1 MNIWFLFFVFQIKMA
16 STQLPTTYITALL
29 LIGLHVTK
37 SIPAKNN
44 ARPVIE
50 IVNEQSR
57 IDDAMKPP
65 GILPYGNPL
74 AGKSKQNARLHAQNQ
89 QAMFNAE
96 RVRQHRAQLQRW
108 TKAPQQEDSYMKA
121 YHESQENHQLALE
134 QQHYKDNKRVLI
146 AKAPLR
152 PRVIHNSRQRGLKTD
167 DDNLRHDKR
176 GIKDDVKQEKSI
188 ISELDLVKI
197 TKEDAVLKENN
208 RNHRS
213 YGSVEYKPRLQSKK
227 FQTVIS
233 LAPGPT
239 YDQGV
244 TIKPNG
250 NNGLT
255 TLSESTPSPD
265 DLKLYT
271 AAIPSETHYIY
282 PKQYG
287 QMQSY
292 QSAHEI
298 ETLNSLLNKP
308 APEQLTA
315 FNALINS
322 EKYSLGGPTKSSL
335 TTPID
340 LYFYLKDSSTIPKYY
355 DQSTYSQI
363 PPTYAS
369 TYTSPIKDHTPITE
383 EIDDIEDPQKN
394 NRLKHYGV
402 KPVSATQVD
411 KSMETT
417 TTKSNNYYKVEVAS
431 QTISAPYKANAIH
444 YYSKEED
451 KPMYEALQYAKP
463 TFYGQETDSSER
475 YLHHNA
481 QHVGIQHLNEDGIGV
496 SAYADG
502 NVSIS
507 DRKNRIKIHN
517 NTRKARS
524 TEKLDSNPFIVPSTI
539 KPLTETPIVSSLN
552 ETSKAEPLLRVN
564 YFNNDQDPR
573 TFLTTPNF
581 PRGVATEYDL
591 NDYVDTRFRP
601 NNFNNN
607 DKYSM
612 YEDDEEYDEDS
623 DEYDSDYE
631 EHSRHPF
638 QRNRLQNYAPSAS
651 YYQNDLQGSF
661 SKKFR
666 NFQRP
671 SIGNEN
677 FQNYGSYSPQNSYG
691 VPAPEYG
698 PPQGSYGIPLKYG
711 NPISSP
717 DFIEPVYMLTQSQL
731 KNLIGDSNL
740 NIQHYDIH
748 QSPRSKSPRR
758 PKRARRPRKSRNRY
772 SRKHVRK
779 NLSKLGKLRY
789 L

>member
-1 MNIWFLFFVFQIKMA
+1 MH
-16 STQLPTTYITALL
+16 TTYITTLL
-29 LIGLHVTK
+29 VIGLHITTC
-37 SIPAKNN
+37 IPAKNN

-50 IVNEQSR
+50 IINEQSR
-57 IDDAMKPP
+57 VDDTMKPP

-74 AGKSKQNARLHAQNQ
+74 AGNSKQNARLHAQNQ

-96 RVRQHRAQLQRW
+96 RVRQHRAQLHRW

-121 YHESQENHQLALE
+121 FHESQENHQLALE
-134 QQHYKDNKRVLI
+134 QLHFTDNNHIAI
-146 AKAPLR
+146 AKTPLR
-152 PRVIHNSRQRGLKTD
+152 PRVIHNSRQRGIKFD
-167 DDNLRHDKR
+167 DGNLRHDKR
-176 GIKDDVKQEKSI
+176 GIKDDAKQESKKP
-188 ISELDLVKI
+188 ELDLVKI

-213 YGSVEYKPRLQSKK
+213 YGSVEYKPYLQPKK

-322 EKYSLGGPTKSSL
+322 EKYSLREPTKSSL
-335 TTPID
+335 TTPVD
-340 LYFYLKDSSTIPKYY
+340 LYFYLKDSSTVPKYY
-355 DQSTYSQI
+355 EESTYSQI
-363 PPTYAS
+363 SPTHAS
-369 TYTSPIKDHTPITE
+369 AYTSPIKDHTPITE
-383 EIDDIEDPQKN
+383 EIDDIDDPHKN

-402 KPVSATQVD
+402 QPVSATQAD
-411 KSMETT
+411 KLIETT
-417 TTKSNNYYKVEVAS
+417 TTKNNNYYKVEVAS
-431 QTISAPYKANAIH
+431 QTISAPYKANGIH

-451 KPMYEALQYAKP
+451 NPTYEALQYGKP
-463 TFYGQETDSSER
+463 TYYGQETDSSER

-507 DRKNRIKIHN
+507 DRKNRIKIDI

-524 TEKLDSNPFIVPSTI
+524 TEKLDSNPFVLPSTI

-552 ETSKAEPLLRVN
+552 ETPTAEPLLRVN
-564 YFNNDQDPR
+564 YFNNDQEPS
-573 TFLTTPNF
+573 TFLTTPNL
-581 PRGVATEYDL
+581 PKGVATEYNL

-601 NNFNNN
+601 TSFNTN
-607 DKYSM
+607 DKYAM
-612 YEDDEEYDEDS
+612 YEDDEEYDDDS

-631 EHSRHPF
+631 EPPRHSSE
-638 QRNRLQNYAPSAS
+638 RNRLQNYAPSAS
-651 YYQNDLQGSF
+651 YSQNDLEGSF
-661 SKKFR
+661 SKKFK

-671 SIGNEN
+671 SIPYQN
-677 FQNYGSYSPQNSYG
+677 FQNYDSYSPQNSYG
-691 VPAPEYG
+691 VPAPVYG
-698 PPQGSYGIPLKYG
+698 PPQGPAPVYGPPQGPYGIPLKYG
-711 NPISSP
+711 NPISTP

-748 QSPRSKSPRR
+748 QSSRSKSPRR
-758 PKRARRPRKSRNRY
+758 PRRPRRSRRPRKSRNNY
-772 SRKHVRK
+772 SRQHVRK
-779 NLSKLGKLRY
+779 NLSKLRKLRY